1 VSELKESR
9 ERLAHALAERE
20 IMVQEIHHRVKN
32 NLQVI
37 TSLLNVQLRRVETN
51 DARAAL
57 EDCQRR
63 VMVIALVHDQ
73 LYQARDYSK
82 VQFGE
87 YLRTLTANV
96 FELGRTSS
104 NARLALAVDDVTLD
118 VGLAIPCA
126 LVINEL
132 VTNALKHAFPG
143 GRGGTIRVA
152 FARYGTAL
160 RLEVSDDGVGLPA
173 GFEVGKSMS
182 MGLQVVNALVA
193 QLDGLLE
200 VVSGE
205 GALFRLT
212 FSPRSLA

>member
-1 VSELKESR
+1 
-9 ERLAHALAERE
+9 
-20 IMVQEIHHRVKN
+20 
-32 NLQVI
+32 VI
-37 TSLLNVQLRRVETN
+37 TSLLNVQMRRVETN

-73 LYQARDYSK
+73 LYQARDYSR

-87 YLRTLTANV
+87 YLRALATNV
-96 FELGRTSS
+96 FELARTSTS
-104 NARLALAVDDVTLD
+104 ARLELAVDDVALD

-126 LVINEL
+126 LIINEL
-132 VTNALKHAFPG
+132 VTNALKHAFPC
-143 GRGGTIRVA
+143 GRAGTVRVA
-152 FARYGTAL
+152 LARNAQSL
-160 RLEVSDDGVGLPA
+160 QLEVSDDGVGLPA
-173 GFEVGKSMS
+173 GFELTKAMS
-182 MGLQVVNALVA
+182 MGFQVVTALVA

-212 FSPRSLA
+212 FGQPSSS

>member
-1 VSELKESR
+1 SR
-9 ERLAHALAERE
+9 ERLAHAVKERE

-104 NARLALAVDDVTLD
+104 NARLA
-118 VGLAIPCA
+118 
-126 LVINEL
+126 
-132 VTNALKHAFPG
+132 
-143 GRGGTIRVA
+143 
-152 FARYGTAL
+152 
-160 RLEVSDDGVGLPA
+160 
-173 GFEVGKSMS
+173 
-182 MGLQVVNALVA
+182 
-193 QLDGLLE
+193 
-200 VVSGE
+200 
-205 GALFRLT
+205 
-212 FSPRSLA
+212 